1 MRRMTFVVTLGALG
15 ALALLPGVGSAQR
28 RPATKPIE
36 IRGQVPT
43 PQVVTV
49 RPREVPAYSRQ
60 VLVPAF
66 YNHVFWPALLPGY
79 DLVPRRT
86 VIGGHAV
93 DSIATPT
100 LPVTPGGSATSAA
113 PPAASFTTP
122 ADTTRLRPAPDSAAR
137 TPGTAPARTPR

>member
-1 MRRMTFVVTLGALG
+1 MRRLAFLVAVGAI
-15 ALALLPGVGSAQR
+15 ALVPAVGSAQR
-28 RPATKPIE
+28 RPATRPIE

-66 YNHVFWPALLPGY
+66 YNHTFWPALLPGY

-86 VIGGHAV
+86 VIGGPPV
-93 DSIATPT
+93 DSVATPT
-100 LPVTPGGSATSAA
+100 LPSTPGAAASPAT
-113 PPAASFTTP
+113 SFTTP
-122 ADTTRLRPAPDSAAR
+122 ADTSRVRVVPDTAAR